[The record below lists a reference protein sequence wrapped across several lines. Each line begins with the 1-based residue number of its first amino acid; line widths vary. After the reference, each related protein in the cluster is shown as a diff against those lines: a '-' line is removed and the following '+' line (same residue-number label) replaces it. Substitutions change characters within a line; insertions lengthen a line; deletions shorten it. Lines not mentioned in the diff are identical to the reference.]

1 MTLTAYQKAEGLYP
15 SNDLAALA
23 IEQGFTVTPELV
35 ALLIS
40 AYDLGVEDT
49 Y

>member
-1 MTLTAYQKAEGLYP
+1 MPLTAHQKAEGLYP
-15 SNDLAALA
+15 SDDLATLA
-23 IEQGFTVTPELV
+23 TEQGFTVTPELV
-35 ALLIS
+35 ALLVS